1 MKNVTMTNC
10 TVTTLYK
17 KNPSDKDEVLRI
29 FPPKEGSD
37 FTNTILSFQVT
48 TPVNDNPEKKAKL
61 FEKCTIYTDNPDKI
75 ENTKSLLKAGLLCEI
90 RGYEER
96 KYSEKTKEWYN
107 SIRVKEIVPIS
118 SSNNQSD
125 SMVNEDD
132 MPF

>member
-10 TVTTLYK
+10 TVTTLFK
-17 KNPSDKDEVLRI
+17 KNPNDADEVLRV
-29 FPPKEGSD
+29 FPPKEGTD

-48 TPVNDNPEKKAKL
+48 TPVNDNPEKKARL
-61 FEKCTIYTDNPDKI
+61 YEKCTIYTADPDKI
-75 ENTKSLLKAGLLCEI
+75 EGTKTLLKAGLLCEI
-90 RGYEER
+90 KGYEER

-118 SSNNQSD
+118 SNNTGD
-125 SMVNEDD
+125 APVDEDD